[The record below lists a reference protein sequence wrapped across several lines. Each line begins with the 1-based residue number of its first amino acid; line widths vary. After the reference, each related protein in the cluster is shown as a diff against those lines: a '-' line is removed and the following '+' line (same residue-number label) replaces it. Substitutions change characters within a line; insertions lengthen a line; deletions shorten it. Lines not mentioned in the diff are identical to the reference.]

1 MASYAP
7 VSQKIEGWISVL
19 YIRLFRPDYSLV
31 DIRYLALA
39 GFSRLASYI
48 KNSGLPAS
56 RCFQLE
62 VKRVSLKF
70 PFERSTPMAC
80 VSPPQLLL
88 TIFDSKNCTQI
99 TRNYSSVHLTIACS
113 RHSVFG
119 GEWKRWGSEG
129 STTWELSRHSFTD
142 RRQFWRI
149 RERFPSPFF
158 IDWEPYT
165 ILSVR

>member
-39 GFSRLASYI
+39 GFSRLGSYI
-48 KNSGLPAS
+48 KNSGLPAI

-70 PFERSTPMAC
+70 PFERST
-80 VSPPQLLL
+80 PPQLLL

-113 RHSVFG
+113 RHSVFLG
-119 GEWKRWGSEG
+119 RVKKMGERGKYDRGTKQTLLYR
-129 STTWELSRHSFTD
+129 STTIFAHPRAL
-142 RRQFWRI
+142 
-149 RERFPSPFF
+149 PLPFF

-165 ILSVR
+165 ILSD

>member
-39 GFSRLASYI
+39 GFSRLGSYI
-48 KNSGLPAS
+48 KNSGLPAI

-70 PFERSTPMAC
+70 PFERST
-80 VSPPQLLL
+80 PPQLLL

-113 RHSVFG
+113 RHSVFLGASEKDG
-119 GEWKRWGSEG
+119 GAREV
-129 STTWELSRHSFTD
+129 
-142 RRQFWRI
+142 RQG
-149 RERFPSPFF
+149 
-158 IDWEPYT
+158 D
-165 ILSVR
+165 

>member
-39 GFSRLASYI
+39 GFSRLGSYI
-48 KNSGLPAS
+48 KNSGLPAI

-88 TIFDSKNCTQI
+88 TIFYSKNCTQI

-113 RHSVFG
+113 RHSVFLG
-119 GEWKRWGSEG
+119 RVKKMGERGKYDRGTKQTLLYR
-129 STTWELSRHSFTD
+129 STTIFAHPRAL
-142 RRQFWRI
+142 
-149 RERFPSPFF
+149 PLPFF

-165 ILSVR
+165 ILSD

>member
-39 GFSRLASYI
+39 GFSRLGSYI
-48 KNSGLPAS
+48 KNSGLPAI

-70 PFERSTPMAC
+70 PFERST
-80 VSPPQLLL
+80 PPQLLL

-113 RHSVFG
+113 RHSVFLG
-119 GEWKRWGSEG
+119 RVKKMGERGKYDRGTKQTLLYR
-129 STTWELSRHSFTD
+129 STTIFAHLRAL
-142 RRQFWRI
+142 
-149 RERFPSPFF
+149 PLPFF
-158 IDWEPYT
+158 ID
-165 ILSVR
+165 